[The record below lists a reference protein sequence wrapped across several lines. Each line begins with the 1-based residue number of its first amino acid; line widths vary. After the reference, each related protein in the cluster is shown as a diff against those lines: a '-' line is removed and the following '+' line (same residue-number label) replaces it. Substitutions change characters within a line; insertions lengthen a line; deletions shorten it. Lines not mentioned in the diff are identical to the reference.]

1 MEVWSGEM
9 WLGTEDTA
17 WVQYPSSLSSS
28 LPFSLAWTSC
38 ARAVVS
44 LCADEFFGGYVLQPP
59 ESKPNFTPLAILA
72 HVLGAIQ
79 PYAHFIHVQRLIPHQ
94 VCCRVCLL
102 FCCCRC
108 SLIGLVLSSCSV
120 QPPRQLCSLPSK
132 PALAF
137 WQARRSSSRRLQV
150 KSRMMITLFLLIQS
164 WSGIPASETKAGR
177 DHLHEPAW
185 HFSCPS
191 EPFLQFLNLSV
202 VPRVWGESASWKGS
216 CLDCSLN
223 QEALCTLEQDNFK
236 GNSAE
241 THAGLFSPHF
251 YQVAAVNIYLW
262 SWVFGHEYWHLDDE
276 TQTSWE
282 RDKYNTE

>member
-1 MEVWSGEM
+1 M
-9 WLGTEDTA
+9 
-17 WVQYPSSLSSS
+17 WVQGIFHWWPKAQRTRLRKLPSPRKQLFCGAKRHVDTPRNSRAGITWKTRGSGLEKRAAVWVQCPSSLSSS
-28 LPFSLAWTSC
+28 LSLGLPWPSC
-38 ARAVVS
+38 APAVVS

-137 WQARRSSSRRLQV
+137 WQARRSSSWRLQV
-150 KSRMMITLFLLIQS
+150 KLRMMITLFLLIQS

-216 CLDCSLN
+216 CLHCSLN
-223 QEALCTLEQDNFK
+223 QEALCA
-236 GNSAE
+236 SA
-241 THAGLFSPHF
+241 
-251 YQVAAVNIYLW
+251 
-262 SWVFGHEYWHLDDE
+262 
-276 TQTSWE
+276 
-282 RDKYNTE
+282 